1 MDVEEI
7 APHLWHWSAPH
18 PDWKPSNR
26 GKDGQGWDQ
35 IVSSYALI
43 GDDAFV
49 LIDPQLPEDE
59 SGAARLWD
67 ALDRDVEAHGP
78 PAILISVHWHVRSA
92 DDVARRYDG
101 SSIWT
106 PADSDGS
113 AAEPKSKLN
122 RTRTYATGDELP
134 AGIRVFDVG
143 MPGERALYLPSH
155 KAIAF
160 GDAVLDG
167 VRLLPESWLERG
179 VTRRDVA
186 DALRPLLDEDIDFV
200 LLTHGGPVSDGA
212 RDQLERALAPV

>member
-18 PDWKPSNR
+18 PDWKPRNR

-35 IVSSYALI
+35 MVSCYALV
-43 GDDAFV
+43 GDDEFV
-49 LIDPQLPEDE
+49 LIDPQVPTDE
-59 SGAARLWD
+59 ADAAQLWD

-101 SSIWT
+101 SSIWA

-113 AAEPKSKLN
+113 GEEPKSKLD

-143 MPGERALYLPSH
+143 IPGERALYLPSH
-155 KAIAF
+155 KAVVF

-167 VRLLPESWLERG
+167 VRLLPESWLEKG
-179 VTRRDVA
+179 MTRDDVA
-186 DALRPLLDEDIDFV
+186 DALRRLLDEDIELV

-212 RDQLERALAPV
+212 REQLERALAPA